1 MAKQRK
7 TEKTKR
13 QEKMH
18 VKQDYPYYAKE
29 ESNKKKE
36 YKGQKSK
43 PKRELLG
50 IYINRSIRE
59 GRGYF
64 ESVYAILM

>member
-50 IYINRSIRE
+50 KRYTIYE
-59 GRGYF
+59 
-64 ESVYAILM
+64 